1 MSSAPLIRLL
11 FFATF
16 CFQFLTSL
24 KRYFCGLVY
33 VELRCLTLF
42 RDMAA
47 TFKVAYL
54 PLGCYCLLGDGS
66 LKVLTVAF

>member
-1 MSSAPLIRLL
+1 MVRCWEERRRCCSTVVSSLPLIRLL

-54 PLGCYCLLGDGS
+54 PLGC
-66 LKVLTVAF
+66 